1 MYLDHVNIVDLH
13 YLNYGISSHA
23 LPIRYVWCVLIV
35 KGHLTSNQK

>member
-13 YLNYGISSHA
+13 YLNYGISSHD
-23 LPIRYVWCVLIV
+23 PFGMSRCVLTV